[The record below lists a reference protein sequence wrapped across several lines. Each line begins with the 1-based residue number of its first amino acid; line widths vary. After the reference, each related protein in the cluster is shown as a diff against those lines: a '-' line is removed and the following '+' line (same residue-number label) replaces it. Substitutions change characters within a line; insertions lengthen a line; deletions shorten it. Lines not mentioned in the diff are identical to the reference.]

1 MGYSLKHGRK
11 MHEQGQVLK
20 AFGGLP
26 TPKLP
31 TGETTVG
38 WGLFGKLYYRVFSLF
53 HAFLMTCLSY
63 TFQLTYIYLER
74 VCPWLSKYY
83 R

>member
-1 MGYSLKHGRK
+1 

-31 TGETTVG
+31 TGETSPPPPPPHT
-38 WGLFGKLYYRVFSLF
+38 LDSAMSLISIRQLSLF
-53 HAFLMTCLSY
+53 IKWTVLI
-63 TFQLTYIYLER
+63 Q
-74 VCPWLSKYY
+74 
-83 R
+83 